1 MNEYQKSF
9 SVARELVAAAHS
21 AGLSLSERSGLF
33 AGLSV
38 LVSGIEQQLEASQTP
53 GRNDVLEKLFELR
66 QSVGALTG
74 FVWDQNFS
82 RDEHQRRADAA
93 IQSAEAAMAQAFH
106 IYDVSGQDN

>member
-9 SVARELVAAAHS
+9 SVARELVAAAYP
-21 AGLSLSERSGLF
+21 AGLSLPERSGLF

-38 LVSGIEQQLEASQTP
+38 LVSGIEKQLDASQTP

-74 FVWDQNFS
+74 FMWDRNFS
-82 RDEHQRRADAA
+82 RDEHQHRAETA
-93 IQSAEAAMAQAFH
+93 IQAAESAMAQAFH